1 MLAADSKL
9 VVVKCRCKSQF
20 CPDCA
25 MSHCIMWRERLR
37 EHLKH
42 WRDCMMFTL
51 SLDRDGKLSTSVMS
65 KAIASGG
72 GKPYDCAETGLE
84 FVQRRRA
91 IPKLIAGLA
100 KRGILKNRE
109 YTVTLEFHKSG
120 WPHWH
125 VLVDARFVCKHKL
138 QDAWGL
144 GVCWFSRPSGF
155 ESIEHA
161 INYAT
166 KYVVK
171 TTDPN
176 DEDDDRE
183 EFLFPGWVMDKKTNL
198 RRFSASR
205 ELSKRWSRGGRK
217 STMSDKPKK
226 TRITKTGR
234 QKIET

>member
-1 MLAADSKL
+1 
-9 VVVKCRCKSQF
+9 
-20 CPDCA
+20 
-25 MSHCIMWRERLR
+25 MWRERLR
-37 EHLKH
+37 ENLKH
-42 WRDCMMFTL
+42 WTDCMMFTL
-51 SLDRDGKLSTSVMS
+51 SLDHTGKLPTSVLS
-65 KAIASGG
+65 KAIAKGDEP
-72 GKPYDCAETGLE
+72 PYDCAETGLE
-84 FVQRRRA
+84 FVQKRRA
-91 IPKLIAGLA
+91 IPKLIANLA

-109 YTVTLEFHKSG
+109 YTVTLEFHKDG

-125 VLVDARFVCKHKL
+125 VLVDARYVCKYKL

-176 DEDDDRE
+176 DDDDDRD
-183 EFLFPGWVMDKKTNL
+183 EFVFPGWVMDKKTNL

-217 STMSDKPKK
+217 RTMSDKPKK

-234 QKIET
+234 QKIEM

>member
-1 MLAADSKL
+1 
-9 VVVKCRCKSQF
+9 
-20 CPDCA
+20 
-25 MSHCIMWRERLR
+25 
-37 EHLKH
+37 
-42 WRDCMMFTL
+42 MMFTL
-51 SLDRDGKLSTSVMS
+51 SLDRSGKLSTSVMS
-65 KAIASGG
+65 REIKAGRK
-72 GKPYDCAETGLE
+72 KPYDCAETGLE
-84 FVQRRRA
+84 FVQKRRA
-91 IPKLIAGLA
+91 IPKLIAALE

-138 QDAWGL
+138 QEQWGL

-176 DEDDDRE
+176 DDEDDRE

-205 ELSKRWSRGGRK
+205 QLSKKWSRGSRK
-217 STMSDKPKK
+217 TSSKDGKKK